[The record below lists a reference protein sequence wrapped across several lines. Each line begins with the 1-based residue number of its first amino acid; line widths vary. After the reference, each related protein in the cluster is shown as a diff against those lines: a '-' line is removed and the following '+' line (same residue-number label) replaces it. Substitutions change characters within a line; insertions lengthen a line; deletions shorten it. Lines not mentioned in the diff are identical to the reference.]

1 MWSNVI
7 LILLLL
13 ICVVTD
19 LKERKIY
26 NVVLFPVLCIAWI
39 LNVVLGGWDGLV
51 VTFLGTMVGL
61 AILII
66 PYFMGGMGAGDV
78 KLLAVIGALK
88 GTSFVLMTALY
99 MGLAGGLI
107 AIFIFLFRKGVKARI
122 KHTIFYL
129 SCLKQGVKIPFSLDK
144 EALSTT
150 YPYGV
155 AIAAGA
161 ICEIWASAGGMAI

>member
-1 MWSNVI
+1 MWSNAI

-13 ICVVTD
+13 VCVITD
-19 LKERKIY
+19 LKSRKIY
-26 NVVLFPVLCIAWI
+26 NVVLFPVLCTAWI
-39 LNVVLGGWDGLV
+39 LHVVLGGLDGLAE
-51 VTFLGTMVGL
+51 TFLGTIVGL

-99 MGLAGGLI
+99 MGLVGGLI
-107 AIFIFLFRKGVKARI
+107 AVVIFLFRKGIRARI
-122 KHTIFYL
+122 KHTIFFL
-129 SCLKQGVKIPFSLDK
+129 SCLKHGVKTPFSLDK

-161 ICEIWASAGGMAI
+161 ICEIWVNTGGFTL